1 MALYNYK
8 KYKVSLRYDTKKTQG
23 LKTGDIVRRQYFDG
37 KNLIYSL
44 MCVLSY
50 GQEEVVDAET
60 NHIVKRNYFIGAL
73 LEGDAPETDQI
84 LDFARITNLFDEERS
99 GALYLTASDD
109 EAPYMDVIDGIGRNK
124 SLCWPENISGEYVD
138 SKSQYVLI
146 NKDVESKYDTFI
158 TEYNRVLTIKSKGA
172 NMPMGISQ
180 DF

>member
-60 NHIVKRNYFIGAL
+60 NQIVKRNYFIGAL

-99 GALYLTASDD
+99 GAYETA
-109 EAPYMDVIDGIGRNK
+109 
-124 SLCWPENISGEYVD
+124 
-138 SKSQYVLI
+138 
-146 NKDVESKYDTFI
+146 
-158 TEYNRVLTIKSKGA
+158 
-172 NMPMGISQ
+172 
-180 DF
+180 